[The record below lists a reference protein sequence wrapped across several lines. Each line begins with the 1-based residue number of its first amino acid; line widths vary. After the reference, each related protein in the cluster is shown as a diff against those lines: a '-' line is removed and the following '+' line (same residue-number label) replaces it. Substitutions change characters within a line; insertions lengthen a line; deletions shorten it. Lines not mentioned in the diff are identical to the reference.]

1 MIHFKTEFNV
11 LYKVWD
17 LGQVPICPIVPV
29 SFPDKTVLCSIV
41 FAPLSKKSIF
51 PTCMG
56 WLLYSYSVTWTCQ
69 DFLIILLASVARFP
83 FSFLI
88 FIIYAFAFFFP
99 LILLPRNRSILLI
112 SFLPLRV
119 YFYSV
124 TQWHKFINNIAL
136 LPFSHCR
143 ICIWFFHVY
152 NSCFLLLYWLLPWW
166 FELGIDQC
174 YYSY

>member
-1 MIHFKTEFNV
+1 MRFRSSSNYLCINIQLSQYHFLIKLSSVQLSLHLCQKIIFPHLYGLTSILLLSDMNLPRFFN
-11 LYKVWD
+11 Y
-17 LGQVPICPIVPV
+17 PFSICSTV
-29 SFPDKTVLCSIV
+29 SFFIPYIHNLC
-41 FAPLSKKSIF
+41 F
-51 PTCMG
+51 C
-56 WLLYSYSVTWTCQ
+56 
-69 DFLIILLASVARFP
+69 
-83 FSFLI
+83 
-88 FIIYAFAFFFP
+88 FFFP

-143 ICIWFFHVY
+143 ICIWFSHVY
-152 NSCFLLLYWLLPWW
+152 NSCFLLLYWLFPWW

-174 YYSY
+174 Y

>member
-1 MIHFKTEFNV
+1 M
-11 LYKVWD
+11 YKY
-17 LGQVPICPIVPV
+17 PIVPV

-69 DFLIILLASVARFP
+69 WFFNYP
-83 FSFLI
+83 FSICILVSF
-88 FIIYAFAFFFP
+88 FIPYIHNLCFCFFFP

-112 SFLPLRV
+112 SFLPLWV

-152 NSCFLLLYWLLPWW
+152 NSCFLLLYWLFPWW